1 MKKLKARAFLAL
13 RGIIFLLVLAAVILS
28 LDKSLK
34 LIQEDNLCPR
44 YYKYPKNTFDVTFLG
59 ASLVLYGIYPIEL
72 YDKYG
77 IAAYNLSTGN
87 QSLEASYYLA
97 KEAIEK
103 DHPSLIVLDCS
114 RALEDE
120 ETMESQYIHYITDT
134 MPYLNRN
141 RIDLIKN
148 LSAEEDLKPLLFPL
162 IAFHSRWQ
170 ELTYE
175 DALPQSKELVYGAK
189 ITGRVEE
196 SAAYD
201 EPEIRENLMPDSSRK
216 YIEEIID
223 LCREKD
229 TELLLFTMPV
239 IGKNKFFGQSGY
251 NLRAGVAEEVAGI
264 ARKKGVNYV
273 NYLTNW
279 KEIGFDL
286 ERDAYDGEHLN
297 RWGAAKFT
305 EAVGKYIKD
314 HYDIPDRRGQKGA
327 YATIQDDLDNY
338 PVNRMRDSL
347 RRSLFLRD
355 YAATLKSD
363 ANTDPVEDALVLV
376 TMNGMIDSDI
386 FTEEDGAL
394 LQGAGFSQNLHDWK
408 GHAWIGVI
416 DGGRVVYESRPKKDE
431 DAELE
436 NEDPDD
442 KAEDSDDKEEDS
454 DHKDGKEEE
463 FIDFADSYSGTA
475 GKLKYSVTSAYPEE
489 GTGRIRSAASI
500 LVNGLEYT
508 TEDRGLH
515 FAVFSK
521 STGEL
526 LDSCWLNI
534 YSHALS
540 CLHDNH

>member
-1 MKKLKARAFLAL
+1 MKKLKARAFLVL
-13 RGIIFLLVLAAVILS
+13 RGLIFLLVLAAVILS

-201 EPEIRENLMPDSSRK
+201 EPEIRENLLPDSSRK

-229 TELLLFTMPV
+229 TEILLFTMPV

-251 NLRAGVAEEVAGI
+251 NLRAGVA
-264 ARKKGVNYV
+264 
-273 NYLTNW
+273 
-279 KEIGFDL
+279 
-286 ERDAYDGEHLN
+286 
-297 RWGAAKFT
+297 
-305 EAVGKYIKD
+305 
-314 HYDIPDRRGQKGA
+314 
-327 YATIQDDLDNY
+327 
-338 PVNRMRDSL
+338 
-347 RRSLFLRD
+347 
-355 YAATLKSD
+355 
-363 ANTDPVEDALVLV
+363 
-376 TMNGMIDSDI
+376 
-386 FTEEDGAL
+386 
-394 LQGAGFSQNLHDWK
+394 
-408 GHAWIGVI
+408 
-416 DGGRVVYESRPKKDE
+416 
-431 DAELE
+431 
-436 NEDPDD
+436 
-442 KAEDSDDKEEDS
+442 
-454 DHKDGKEEE
+454 
-463 FIDFADSYSGTA
+463 
-475 GKLKYSVTSAYPEE
+475 
-489 GTGRIRSAASI
+489 
-500 LVNGLEYT
+500 
-508 TEDRGLH
+508 
-515 FAVFSK
+515 
-521 STGEL
+521 
-526 LDSCWLNI
+526 
-534 YSHALS
+534 
-540 CLHDNH
+540 

>member
-1 MKKLKARAFLAL
+1 MVVAETTCDGKKKMFEFLSEL
-13 RGIIFLLVLAAVILS
+13 RPTHIMQLPQGLSSDEAVNFWTH
-28 LDKSLK
+28 
-34 LIQEDNLCPR
+34 EMHR
-44 YYKYPKNTFDVTFLG
+44 
-59 ASLVLYGIYPIEL
+59 
-72 YDKYG
+72 
-77 IAAYNLSTGN
+77 
-87 QSLEASYYLA
+87 A

-103 DHPSLIVLDCS
+103 DHPALIVLDCS

-297 RWGAAKFT
+297 RWGAAKLT

-327 YATIQDDLDNY
+327 YVTIQDDLDNY

-500 LVNGLEYT
+500 IVNGLEYT